1 MIFNRRFCFNYSR
14 LAMPMPKWR
23 SQKSLSFKRFA
34 RGWFSK
40 FMIFTPTWRNDR
52 NFDQQIFQR
61 FCVVQ
66 TPTRELSSFWRGFHR
81 KSQNSE
87 ILWPLHCQVN
97 WSLVLYISFVW
108 TKMALAR
115 RISSQHMA
123 PWCGSR
129 DLIKSTTRKGLRLSY
144 CCMCLYIFK
153 YQYTSINIQSMI
165 CKYQCM
171 RNYNQLHTWM
181 WICSKYF

>member
-14 LAMPMPKWR
+14 LGLPMPKWR
-23 SQKSLSFKRFA
+23 TQKSLAIQTLRETVVVFKIYDFHP
-34 RGWFSK
+34 
-40 FMIFTPTWRNDR
+40 PTWRNDP

-66 TPTRELSSFWRGFHR
+66 PPTSELVHFEGGNR

-129 DLIKSTTRKGLRLSY
+129 RDLIKSTTRKGLRLGP
-144 CCMCLYIFK
+144 CRMCWYI
-153 YQYTSINIQSMI
+153 YIYI
-165 CKYQCM
+165 
-171 RNYNQLHTWM
+171 
-181 WICSKYF
+181 

>member
-14 LAMPMPKWR
+14 QAMPMPKWR
-23 SQKSLSFKRFA
+23 SQKSLAIQTLRETGVVFKIYDFHPYLEKRSQFWPA
-34 RGWFSK
+34 DLSTFLCG
-40 FMIFTPTWRNDR
+40 
-52 NFDQQIFQR
+52 
-61 FCVVQ
+61 VQ
-66 TPTRELSSFWRGFHR
+66 TPTRELSSFWRGKQQ

-123 PWCGSR
+123 PWCGR

-144 CCMCLYIFK
+144 CCVFMNRYL
-153 YQYTSINIQSMI
+153 
-165 CKYQCM
+165 CM
-171 RNYNQLHTWM
+171 VQACGPAPPPQWS
-181 WICSKYF
+181 WFP